1 MVEPKNEKL
10 THALNL
16 LIEEH
21 GIKTVIQGLA
31 SHCQK
36 EAEFLKKDRSTDL
49 AKNWEKAG
57 ESLQDIMDSWGT

>member
-1 MVEPKNEKL
+1 MVEPKDEKL
-10 THALNL
+10 THSLNL

-21 GIKTVIQGLA
+21 GLKSVIQGLA

-49 AKNWEKAG
+49 AQNWQKAG
-57 ESLQDIMDSWGT
+57 ESLQSIIDSWGS

>member
-1 MVEPKNEKL
+1 MVEPKDEKL
-10 THALNL
+10 TRSLNQ

-21 GIKTVIQGLA
+21 GIKSVLQGLA

-49 AKNWEKAG
+49 AENWQKAG
-57 ESLQDIMDSWGT
+57 ESLQSVVDSWGL

>member
-1 MVEPKNEKL
+1 MVEPKDEKL
-10 THALNL
+10 IRSLNQ

-36 EAEFLKKDRSTDL
+36 EANFLKKDRSTDL
-49 AKNWEKAG
+49 ANNWQKAG
-57 ESLQDIMDSWGT
+57 ESLQAIIDSWGT